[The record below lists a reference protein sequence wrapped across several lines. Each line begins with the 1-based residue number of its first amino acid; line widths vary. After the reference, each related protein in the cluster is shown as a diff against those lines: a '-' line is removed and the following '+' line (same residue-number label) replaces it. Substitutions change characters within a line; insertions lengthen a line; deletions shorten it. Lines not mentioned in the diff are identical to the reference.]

1 MHGVDILCKLIKT
14 LASKLSRSE
23 QKLLE
28 KGLREAARRGDIAA
42 LYHYSTVIERTA
54 YMEKPSPSW
63 PGFFKEYTACQQLV
77 KLPPPVSAGKLDIL
91 EAIRRR
97 RSRRSYSPRPLGL
110 ASVAT
115 LLYYAVG
122 ITGWSAGWPLRSYPS
137 AGGLQPLEAYLVAGG
152 VEGLES
158 GIYHYNPRSHS
169 LCMLRSGNHMARLAD
184 ISLGQEHVGEAPAA
198 IILTAVYTRTASK
211 YGARAYRYIHV
222 DAGAAVQNIY
232 LAAEALG
239 LATVVVGAFYDEEL
253 CSLLGV
259 DCYEEIPIAVMP
271 VGYPG

>member
-1 MHGVDILCKLIKT
+1 MHEVGMLCKLLKI
-14 LASKLSRSE
+14 LASRLSRAE

-28 KGLREAARRGDIAA
+28 RGLREAARKGDVAA
-42 LYHYSTVIERTA
+42 LYHYSTLIGRTV

-63 PGFFKEYTACQQLV
+63 PGFFKEYTGCQRLAR
-77 KLPPPVSAGKLDIL
+77 LPPPVSTGGLDVL

-97 RSRRSYSPRPLGL
+97 RSRRSYSPKPPSLEH
-110 ASVAT
+110 VAT

-122 ITGWSAGWPLRSYPS
+122 VTGWNAEWPLRSYPS
-137 AGGLQPLEAYLVAGG
+137 AGGLQPLEAYLVAGS
-152 VEGLES
+152 VEDLES
-158 GIYHYNPRSHS
+158 GIYHYNPRSHN
-169 LCMLRSGNHMARLAD
+169 LCMLRPGNYMTRLAD

-222 DAGAAVQNIY
+222 DAGAAVQNVY

-239 LATVVVGAFYDEEL
+239 LATVVVGAFHDEEL
-253 CSLLGV
+253 CSFLGI

-271 VGYPG
+271 FGYPG